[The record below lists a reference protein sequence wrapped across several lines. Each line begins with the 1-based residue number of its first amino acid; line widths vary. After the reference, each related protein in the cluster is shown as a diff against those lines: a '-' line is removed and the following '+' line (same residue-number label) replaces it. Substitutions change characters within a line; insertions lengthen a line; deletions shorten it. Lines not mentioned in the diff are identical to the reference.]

1 MILIRGPDQAGRIDD
16 PDVRRLV
23 ERRFVEVCA
32 GEPYDPEVHGEMIVA
47 QPGDT
52 IASLEEQGELALAGS
67 PVDELF
73 FPDPD
78 FVSFCEVI
86 EEHPGC
92 YEMVFILS
100 DDGFGVLIFVP
111 DHPEI
116 DRELLSLCRTYA
128 IKPRKRCRS

>member
-1 MILIRGPDQAGRIDD
+1 MILIRGADQIRRIDD

-23 ERRFVEVCA
+23 EQRFVEVCA
-32 GEPYDPEVHGEMIVA
+32 GERYAPEIHGELILA

-52 IASLEEQGELALAGS
+52 LASLEEQGGVALASS
-67 PVDELF
+67 PVDELY

-78 FVSFCEVI
+78 FVPFCEVI

-111 DHPEI
+111 NHPDI

>member
-1 MILIRGPDQAGRIDD
+1 MVRIRGPDWVRRIEDTHI
-16 PDVRRLV
+16 RRLV

-32 GEPYDPEVHGEMIVA
+32 GEPYDPEIHGEMVVA
-47 QPGDT
+47 EPGDT
-52 IASLEEQGELALAGS
+52 IASLERQSGCLLANS
-67 PVDELF
+67 PVDELYV
-73 FPDPD
+73 PDPD
-78 FVSFCEVI
+78 FIPFCEVI

-111 DHPEI
+111 NHPDI